1 LVIENVLGF
10 CAAVLTMLMMLGLVV
25 WFCCSVA
32 ENITKMRR
40 RLKDPKYDALLRE
53 NRRLKGFLADVAGED
68 PRLSRSRLGRAYYPG
83 AHSPR
88 KERKATRR
96 ITPRS

>member
-1 LVIENVLGF
+1 MIENALGL
-10 CAAVLTMLMMLGLVV
+10 CAALLTMLMMLGLVV
-25 WFCCSVA
+25 WFCCFVA
-32 ENITKMRR
+32 ENIVKTRR
-40 RLKDPKYDALLRE
+40 RLKDSKYEALFRE
-53 NRRLKGFLADVAGED
+53 NRRLKGFLADVAEED